1 MEWKPSSVAS
11 HRLLP
16 FLTLLAIFLV
26 FLVTFLCSVFS
37 VFSGQHF
44 FCFLKECP
52 LWLQLCNDLVSSWNC
67 QITKCTL
74 WSNCTTCSELFLAWF
89 HCEIRAGLQ
98 VATARSTAVSPNLL
112 LLWRRQIRTTFYNL
126 ELGLNTWIFCRY
138 FVDPRIYVW
147 INVYMRTEHQA
158 LWICNPLGGRALEA
172 SKIKVEMDTRNT
184 HPWHQNSFL
193 GIF

>member
-16 FLTLLAIFLV
+16 LLTLLAIFLV

-44 FCFLKECP
+44 FCFLKEWP
-52 LWLQLCNDLVSSWNC
+52 LWPQLYNDLVSSWNC

-138 FVDPRIYVW
+138 FVDPRIYVCL
-147 INVYMRTEHQA
+147 YMTYVCVQNIKPCEFST
-158 LWICNPLGGRALEA
+158 LLE
-172 SKIKVEMDTRNT
+172 DTRTQGAHTLNT
-184 HPWHQNSFL
+184 KTHFCVA
-193 GIF
+193 